1 MSEVHAGR
9 QRPKAQDVSQS
20 WSRSV
25 GDAIGRFRMK
35 ALTFKTKGRLLRG
48 CPIAGRTR
56 GALLALRCGVS
67 IGTDISRERLGN
79 AFLTA
84 TLPSCGLHQ
93 PRTKVGTPRE
103 LEASNFARP
112 DVHGDNEE

>member
-1 MSEVHAGR
+1 MCANPGCAAS
-9 QRPKAQDVSQS
+9 DI
-20 WSRSV
+20 RSAIQNETEGFQNERSALV
-25 GDAIGRFRMK
+25 G
-35 ALTFKTKGRLLRG
+35 
-48 CPIAGRTR
+48 CHIAGRTR

-84 TLPSCGLHQ
+84 MLPSCGLHQ